1 MVNKY
6 FFNSAI
12 FLSLFVGIT
21 STASG
26 THSDFFSG
34 KDSIGTKIINGEK
47 FIQHRINK
55 GETLYSLNRKYT
67 VPIELI
73 KKYNPGKAE
82 RLVVG
87 EILNIP
93 TSFPKESKKDSE
105 VTKADESV
113 KKTEKATRGDI
124 PVKNIPEDK
133 INQERK
139 DIQVAPEDKPEYLP
153 ESASMTNKV
162 NGTGEPVWAVKLT
175 GKIEVLTD
183 PRIQQEPMYA
193 LHPNIPEGTL
203 VKIIN
208 PVNEKFVIVKTLKP
222 QESQILKKEVFL
234 YISPIAARYLDIAAD
249 PEKMEMRFTLSS
261 K

>member
-12 FLSLFVGIT
+12 FLSLFVGI
-21 STASG
+21 SSSASG
-26 THSDFFSG
+26 SITVFFSG
-34 KDSIGTKIINGEK
+34 KDSINTKIINGEK
-47 FIQHRINK
+47 FIQHRITK
-55 GETLYSLNRKYT
+55 GETLYSLFRRYT
-67 VPIELI
+67 VPIDLI
-73 KKYNPGKAE
+73 KKYNPDKAD

-93 TSFPKESKKDSE
+93 SAIPKESKNDSE
-105 VTKADESV
+105 VIQADESV
-113 KKTEKATRGDI
+113 KKTEKANRVDI
-124 PVKNIPEDK
+124 PVKNIPNDK
-133 INQERK
+133 IIQERK
-139 DIQVAPEDKPEYLP
+139 EPQIEPANKPNYLP
-153 ESASMTNKV
+153 QSASMTNKL
-162 NGTGEPVWAVKLT
+162 NGAGENVWAVKMT

-203 VKIIN
+203 IKIIN
-208 PVNEKFVIVKTLKP
+208 PVNEKFVIVKNLHP
-222 QESQILKKEVFL
+222 LESQILKKEAFI

-249 PEKMEMRFTLSS
+249 SEKMEIRFTLSS

>member
-12 FLSLFVGIT
+12 FLSLLVGL
-21 STASG
+21 SSSASG
-26 THSDFFSG
+26 SYSVFFSG
-34 KDSIGTKIINGEK
+34 KDSINTKIINGEK
-47 FIQHRINK
+47 FIQHRITK
-55 GETLYSLNRKYT
+55 GETLYSLFRKYT

-73 KKYNPGKAE
+73 KKYNPEKANK
-82 RLVVG
+82 LVVG

-93 TSFPKESKKDSE
+93 TSIPKDSKNDPAE
-105 VTKADESV
+105 IQADESV
-113 KKTEKATRGDI
+113 KKTEKATRTDI
-124 PVKNIPEDK
+124 PVKNIPNDQ
-133 INQERK
+133 IIQERK
-139 DIQVAPEDKPEYLP
+139 EPQIDPANKPSYLP
-153 ESASMTNKV
+153 QSASMTNKL
-162 NGTGEPVWAVKLT
+162 NGTGENVWAVKLT

-203 VKIIN
+203 IKIIN
-208 PVNEKFVIVKTLKP
+208 PVNEKFVIVKTLKLL
-222 QESQILKKEVFL
+222 ETQILKKEVFIC
-234 YISPIAARYLDIAAD
+234 ISPIAARYLDIAAD